1 MNSLGLRTRR
11 PIPIRAANDPRSYVA
26 MRLSSL
32 LLVPAAIV
40 GGVTATVLDGAEAPV
55 AVSLVI
61 GLALFVA
68 VATLLTSVAARD
80 TTVRSPESDGD
91 WLSVWSS
98 KSQLG
103 PDPEQVIGRHTGAR
117 V

>member
-1 MNSLGLRTRR
+1 MNSLGFPARR
-11 PIPIRAANDPRSYVA
+11 PIPIRDAANPSGYVA
-26 MRLSSL
+26 RRLSSL
-32 LLVPAAIV
+32 LLVPAAVV
-40 GGVTATVLDGAEAPV
+40 GGLAANVLDGAGVPV
-55 AVSLVI
+55 AFSLAI
-61 GLALFVA
+61 GLVLFVA

-80 TTVRSPESDGD
+80 TSVPSSETDGD
-91 WLSVWSS
+91 WLRVWSQ